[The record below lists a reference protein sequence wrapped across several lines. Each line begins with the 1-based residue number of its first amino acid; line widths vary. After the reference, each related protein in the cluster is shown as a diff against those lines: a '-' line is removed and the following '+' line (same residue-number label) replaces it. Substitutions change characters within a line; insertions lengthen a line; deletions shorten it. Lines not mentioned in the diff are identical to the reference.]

1 MNQPSPILQMR
12 IHGVDGASSVFT
24 QDDTAIAERIVNES
38 QHAGFFTQER
48 IVIAGRSSL
57 TTFVTSQITRIDL
70 IGEGISV
77 RKLKA
82 PFKAPYLI
90 EISEPDFLIGLE
102 ERDLK
107 HTERKKQ
114 QRAPGQRFEGL
125 LDIHMVG
132 GHHLYLKIV
141 GETLL
146 PAERMQRINFFLTAG
161 SLSFRLPD
169 GGLGVVNLANA
180 VKITSYPGPAEVPN
194 DAWPANEN

>member
-1 MNQPSPILQMR
+1 MNQPKPVLQIR
-12 IHGVDGASSVFT
+12 VHGVDGASSVFT
-24 QDDTAIAERIVNES
+24 QDDTTIAERIINES
-38 QHAGFFTQER
+38 QHPGFFAQER
-48 IVIAGRSSL
+48 IIFAGRSSL
-57 TTFVTSQITRIDL
+57 TTFAASKITRIDL
-70 IGEGISV
+70 MAEGISV

-90 EISEPDFLIGLE
+90 EISETDFLLGLE

-114 QRAPGQRFEGL
+114 QRTPGQRFEGF

-132 GHHLYLKIV
+132 GHHVYLKVI

-146 PAERMQRINFFLTAG
+146 PAERMQRVNFFLTAR
-161 SLSFRLPD
+161 SLSFRLAD
-169 GGLGVVNLANA
+169 GALGIVNLANA
-180 VKITSYPGPAEVPN
+180 VKLTSCPGPAEVPN